1 MDERGGRPI
10 DDHALN
16 EGFDHLV
23 RLAGASAPPLEELQG
38 RALAG
43 RARRR
48 RQQQRRAAVA
58 GLAAV
63 ALISGLVALVVAP
76 SSERDGGVELASDPS
91 ATSMP
96 TDPAAEPVFTIGR
109 VPERLAFR
117 SCVALTGAGGRSG
130 VGGAE
135 CTYEDPA
142 TGRADGLRVTRVI
155 GGATRQLVAAW
166 DQGDAA
172 AAARASG
179 GSDDPAAAQFR
190 TLGDERVLDLS
201 PDGAPSN
208 DANAQLRVLVGAD
221 LVDIGASNLTI
232 AELGDVVAGLSM
244 GRAPVVVSEALA
256 ALPDGSAAVV
266 QGLARCGSNPT
277 RCARE
282 RTPFGGATF
291 GAEIAVPGSSGLI
304 GVDVTTGID
313 VDALFRDLLA
323 DESADLRESEVR
335 GRRALVLAPG
345 SMMPLALPEP
355 RPGPQVIVRIDAGS
369 IVRVKEPDGSAE
381 RVAAVA
387 EALR

>member
-10 DDHALN
+10 DDDALN

-23 RLAGASAPPLEELQG
+23 RLAGASAPPLGELQG

-63 ALISGLVALVVAP
+63 ALLAGLVALVVAP

-96 TDPAAEPVFTIGR
+96 TDPTAEPVFTIGR
-109 VPERLAFR
+109 VPDRLAFR
-117 SCVALTGAGGRSG
+117 SCLALTGDGDA

-155 GGATRQLVAAW
+155 GGATPELGAAW

-172 AAARASG
+172 AAAQASG

-190 TLGDERVLDLS
+190 TLGDERVLDLL

-208 DANAQLRVLVGAD
+208 EANAQLRVLVGAD
-221 LVDIGASNLTI
+221 LVDLGAANLSV
-232 AELGDVVAGLSM
+232 AELGEVVAGLSTA
-244 GRAPVVVSEALA
+244 APPIVVSEALA

-266 QGLARCGSNPT
+266 QGPRPLWIQPDPLRPGG
-277 RCARE
+277 E
-282 RTPFGGATF
+282 TPFGGATF
-291 GAEIAVPGSSGLI
+291 GAEIAVPGSSTLL

-313 VDALFRDLLA
+313 VDALFRGLLA
-323 DESADLRESEVR
+323 DEGAAITETEVG
-335 GRRALVLAPG
+335 GRRTLVLAPE
-345 SMMPLALPEP
+345 SMMPLTLPEP
-355 RPGPQVIVRIDAGS
+355 RPGPQVIVQLDGS
-369 IVRVKEPDGSAE
+369 SMVRVKDPDGSPAQLT
-381 RVAAVA
+381 AIA